1 MMIRIKIKILSND
14 KNIYFSNNSD
24 TLKIYSNV
32 LTSKVKLMILRKI
45 QINKYD
51 SWIIIKPK

>member
-1 MMIRIKIKILSND
+1 MIK
-14 KNIYFSNNSD
+14 IYFSNNSD
-24 TLKIYSNV
+24 TLKIYSNA

-51 SWIIIKPK
+51 SWIIINLNKQFT